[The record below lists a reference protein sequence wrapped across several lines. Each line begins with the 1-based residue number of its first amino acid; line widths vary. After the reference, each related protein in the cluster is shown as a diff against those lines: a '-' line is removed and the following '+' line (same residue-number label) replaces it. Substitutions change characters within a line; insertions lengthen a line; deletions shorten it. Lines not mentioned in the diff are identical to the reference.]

1 MHFYLGIIHTDL
13 KLENVLLLST
23 IDPAK
28 DPVSSGF
35 TPILERPEGN
45 PNGRAAVNMIEKRLK
60 ERARAR
66 ISERRASTTG
76 LVLQERSLDG
86 SDLQCKI
93 VNFGNACW
101 SNKQLTDD
109 IQIRQYRSP
118 EVILGAGYSF
128 SADIWS
134 FACMVYELATGDML
148 FSPKGGPLR
157 MRYSSCLFIGMVLC
171 CFHVHESKINF

>member
-1 MHFYLGIIHTDL
+1 MHISVLVGLDYLHRELGIIHTDL

-28 DPVSSGF
+28 DPVRSGF

-45 PNGRAAVNMIEKRLK
+45 PNGGAVVNMIEKRLK
-60 ERARAR
+60 ESARAR
-66 ISERRASTTG
+66 ISERRASTAG
-76 LVLQERSLDG
+76 LVLQKRNLDR
-86 SDLQCKI
+86 SDLRCKI
-93 VNFGNACW
+93 VDFRNACW

-128 SADIWS
+128 SVDMWS
-134 FACMVYELATGDML
+134 FACMVYELATSDML
-148 FSPKGGPLR
+148 FTPKGGQG
-157 MRYSSCLFIGMVLC
+157 YTEDEV
-171 CFHVHESKINF
+171 